1 MYIYENMIYSEM
13 IYLIVQLNKVKE
25 EAIEFSKCG
34 RSPKTHITL
43 TGESTIFTWI
53 VSLFTLSSPRP
64 HVRAKFRTSKRP
76 PKLFTSRIDYFF
88 SFIFVNS

>member
-1 MYIYENMIYSEM
+1 MIYYEM
-13 IYLIVQLNKVKE
+13 IYLIGRLKVKE

-43 TGESTIFTWI
+43 TGEPTIFTWI

-64 HVRAKFRTSKRP
+64 HVRAKFCTSKRP
-76 PKLFTSRIDYFF
+76 KKSFPSRIGYFSHLF
-88 SFIFVNS
+88 L

>member
-13 IYLIVQLNKVKE
+13 IYLIGQLNKVKE

-76 PKLFTSRIDYFF
+76 PKLFTSRIDYFSHLF
-88 SFIFVNS
+88 L

>member
-1 MYIYENMIYSEM
+1 MYINNIMIYYEM
-13 IYLIVQLNKVKE
+13 IYLIGRLKVKE

-43 TGESTIFTWI
+43 TGEPTIFTWI

-64 HVRAKFRTSKRP
+64 HVRAICHTSKDP
-76 PKLFTSRIDYFF
+76 QKLLTSRIGYFSHF
-88 SFIFVNS
+88 LL